1 MGLLLTAIGLAAGI
15 CGFVIL
21 VARGLRHVPWLSSGT
36 AGDKPIAVVSRVVLK
51 GNQGLAVVLV
61 DGRRML
67 VSTGDGGVRLVA
79 ELAEQPPSEESPVSS
94 LTPGADTSGRSGS
107 RLAGAPFGLLR
118 RVGVLLLVG
127 FALVSSGP
135 QAASAQA
142 EPSLAE
148 AEAISSTTGDAET
161 DPALTSLLE
170 ALPGVSMQVGDE
182 EGGLRLNGS
191 VGTVIVL
198 GLMSLLPS
206 LLLLTTSF
214 TRIYIV
220 LQLLRQALGT
230 QNTPPGHLLAAMA
243 LLLSGAVMAPTLEQ
257 VRTDAVDPWLVG
269 TIEEGEMLQRAAVPL
284 RGFMLSQT
292 RSEDLELFVGISR
305 SPAPESAE
313 SVSNTVLMSAF
324 VTSELRRAFEIGF
337 AVFLPFLIIDLVV
350 AAVLTSMGMFMLPP
364 TMIALPCKL
373 MLFVLMDGWTLL
385 MGSLAQSFV

>member
-79 ELAEQPPSEESPVSS
+79 ELAEQRPSEESPVSS
-94 LTPGADTSGRSGS
+94 LTPGADMSGRGGS

>member
-1 MGLLLTAIGLAAGI
+1 MALLLTGLGLASGI
-15 CGFVIL
+15 CGIVIL
-21 VARGLRHVPWLSSGT
+21 AARGLRRFSWLKRATSD
-36 AGDKPIAVVSRVVLK
+36 AADIRVLSRVVLNS
-51 GNQGLAVVLV
+51 NQGLAVVHV
-61 DGRRML
+61 EGRRIL
-67 VSTGDGGVRLVA
+67 VSTGEGGVRFVTELGDQPPTEEALEPRSDEASNGMSVLSEVPLRVMRRLGVALMVGVTLVA
-79 ELAEQPPSEESPVSS
+79 LSPDV
-94 LTPGADTSGRSGS
+94 
-107 RLAGAPFGLLR
+107 
-118 RVGVLLLVG
+118 
-127 FALVSSGP
+127 
-135 QAASAQA
+135 ASAQVAPEVAA
-142 EPSLAE
+142 EQSN
-148 AEAISSTTGDAET
+148 STTGVDA
-161 DPALTSLLE
+161 DAGPALPSLLE

-182 EGGLRLNGS
+182 EGGLRLSGS

-257 VRTDAVDPWLVG
+257 VRIDAIDPWLGG
-269 TIEEGEMLQRAAVPL
+269 TIEEGEMLQRASVPL
-284 RGFMLSQT
+284 RSFMLSQT

-305 SPAPESAE
+305 SPVPESAE

-385 MGSLAQSFV
+385 MGSLAQSFA

>member
-94 LTPGADTSGRSGS
+94 LTPGADMSGRGGS

>member
-118 RVGVLLLVG
+118 RVGVLLVVG

>member
-79 ELAEQPPSEESPVSS
+79 ELAEQPPSEESPVSA

>member
-1 MGLLLTAIGLAAGI
+1 MALLLTGLGLASGI
-15 CGFVIL
+15 CGIVIL
-21 VARGLRHVPWLSSGT
+21 AARGLRRFSWLKRATSD
-36 AGDKPIAVVSRVVLK
+36 AADIRVLSRVVLNS
-51 GNQGLAVVLV
+51 NQGLAVVHV
-61 DGRRML
+61 EGRRIL
-67 VSTGDGGVRLVA
+67 VSTGEGGVRFVTELGDQPPTEEALEPRSDEASNGMSLLSEVPLRVMRRLGVALMVGVTLVTLIPDVGSA
-79 ELAEQPPSEESPVSS
+79 QVAPEVAAEQSN
-94 LTPGADTSGRSGS
+94 
-107 RLAGAPFGLLR
+107 
-118 RVGVLLLVG
+118 
-127 FALVSSGP
+127 
-135 QAASAQA
+135 
-142 EPSLAE
+142 
-148 AEAISSTTGDAET
+148 STTGVDVDAG
-161 DPALTSLLE
+161 PALPSLLE

-182 EGGLRLNGS
+182 EGGLRLSGS

-230 QNTPPGHLLAAMA
+230 QNIPPGHLLAAMA

-257 VRTDAVDPWLVG
+257 VRIDAIDPWLGG
-269 TIEEGEMLQRAAVPL
+269 TIEEGEMLQRASVPL
-284 RGFMLSQT
+284 RSFMLSQT

-305 SPAPESAE
+305 SPVPESAE

-385 MGSLAQSFV
+385 MGSLAQSFA